1 MTQAEIMEAVQFQC
15 ELRGVSEKTRKNYTL
30 YARLYQEHFGKSA
43 DELGIAELQQYL
55 HHLLT
60 VRGHKKA
67 SVDTANGA
75 LRFLYRRVLDQPLDY
90 EKIPRI
96 QKSKP
101 LPDILTREEIITLLD
116 AAGTLRNRCLLMT
129 AYSAGLRVS
138 EVVRLRVQDVDSEK
152 MQLFIQ
158 ASKGE
163 KERFAMLSQ
172 STLEALREHWKFSRP
187 QEYLFYPRY
196 HKERHLGVAA
206 VQKIFGQAKV
216 RAGIA
221 KHVSMHTLRHSFATH
236 LLEDGAS
243 IFHIKQLLGHAR
255 ISTSCVYLHLLSISE
270 MQIQSPLDKLLHE

>member
-1 MTQAEIMEAVQFQC
+1 MTQAEILEKVQFQC
-15 ELRGVSEKTRKNYTL
+15 ELRGVSDKTQKNYLL
-30 YARLYQEHFGKSA
+30 YVRLYQEHFGKAA
-43 DELGIAELQQYL
+43 DELGITEFQQYL

-60 VRGHKKA
+60 ARGHKKS

-75 LRFLYRRVLDQPLDY
+75 LRFLYRRVLDKPLDY

-101 LPDILTREEIITLLD
+101 LPDILTREEIVALLD

-138 EVVRLRVQDVDSEK
+138 EVARLRVQDVDSQK

-172 STLEALREHWKFSRP
+172 NTLEALREHWKFSRP
-187 QEYLFYPRY
+187 REYLFYPRY

-206 VQKIFGQAKV
+206 VQKIFGQARV
-216 RAGIA
+216 RAGIT
-221 KHVSMHTLRHSFATH
+221 KDVSMHTLRHSFATH
-236 LLEDGAS
+236 LLEDGARV
-243 IFHIKQLLGHAR
+243 FHIKELLGHAR

-270 MQIQSPLDKLLHE
+270 MKVQSPLDKLLHE